1 MKISKK
7 YLTLFTIPIPI
18 KTNQKGV
25 VVMCRT
31 IEIMRNESEIKG
43 SIKAYKRVNVPDE
56 KMVAYL
62 LEDFDF
68 LSEEEAKKLI
78 SEYED

>member
-1 MKISKK
+1 
-7 YLTLFTIPIPI
+7 
-18 KTNQKGV
+18 
-25 VVMCRT
+25 MCRT

-78 SEYED
+78 SEYEDWTFVHEKWISDNKKTT

>member
-1 MKISKK
+1 
-7 YLTLFTIPIPI
+7 
-18 KTNQKGV
+18 
-25 VVMCRT
+25 
-31 IEIMRNESEIKG
+31 MRNESEIQG

-56 KMVAYL
+56 KISEYL

-68 LSEEEAKKLI
+68 LSKEEAKKLI

>member
-1 MKISKK
+1 
-7 YLTLFTIPIPI
+7 
-18 KTNQKGV
+18 
-25 VVMCRT
+25 MCRT

-68 LSEEEAKKLI
+68 LSDEEAKKLI